1 MMLFWEIV
9 KNFNYA
15 FEKCSNYSMKEK
27 MKSLQLCWENDITS
41 KHLKMENK
49 I

>member
-15 FEKCSNYSMKEK
+15 FEKRQ
-27 MKSLQLCWENDITS
+27 LQYERKNERFTIMLG
-41 KHLKMENK
+41 K
-49 I
+49 